1 MCKITEALMLI
12 GLLSCAIY
20 DWRRKE
26 IPIIYVIG
34 IGFVAVFSLFFLR
47 KEHIADVIGG
57 ALLGLSCLLVSK
69 WTRQAVGY
77 GDSLLILVLGVY
89 MGGIK
94 LLQLLFIA
102 TTVAA
107 FFALFCLW
115 KRKWKRNA
123 TIPFVPFIML
133 AYVGVMFI

>member
-1 MCKITEALMLI
+1 MCKIADALMMI

-20 DWRRKE
+20 DWRKKE
-26 IPIIYVIG
+26 IPIICVIG
-34 IGFVAVFSLFFLR
+34 VGFVAVFTLFFLR
-47 KEHIADVIGG
+47 KANVADVIGG
-57 ALLGLSCLLVSK
+57 AFLGLSCLFVSK
-69 WTRQAVGY
+69 WTNQAVGY
-77 GDSLLILVLGVY
+77 GDSLLILTRGVY
-89 MGGIK
+89 LVGMK

-123 TIPFVPFIML
+123 TIPFVPFMML
-133 AYVGVMFI
+133 DYLGVMFI